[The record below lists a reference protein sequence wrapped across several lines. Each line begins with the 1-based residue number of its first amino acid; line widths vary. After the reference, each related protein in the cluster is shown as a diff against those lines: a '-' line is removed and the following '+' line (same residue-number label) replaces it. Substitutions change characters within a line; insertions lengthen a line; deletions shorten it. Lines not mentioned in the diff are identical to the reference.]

1 MIASGIR
8 VRSVFTQ
15 DYRPGAFSAVPF
27 DKLRAGS
34 TGLSLSGDGDTKGR
48 TYPAAKAVSSVWLYG
63 TTEAVPFVESFP
75 LPVKPCTFVQKLSS
89 LKAYAWR
96 LEKRTSAKAVSSV
109 WLLRHD

>member
-1 MIASGIR
+1 
-8 VRSVFTQ
+8 
-15 DYRPGAFSAVPF
+15 
-27 DKLRAGS
+27 
-34 TGLSLSGDGDTKGR
+34 
-48 TYPAAKAVSSVWLYG
+48 
-63 TTEAVPFVESFP
+63 VPFVESFP